1 MLVQDGRFAEKS
13 RSMASRMAK
22 KSAWLDI
29 VAMTAV
35 LLSYLWIWQR
45 TFPGELYVCV
55 TLVVGLAVWSH
66 WRRGETPRD
75 LGFRLD
81 NLVPA
86 AIKVFSLVGTLIVVV
101 LLVGMWLGSF
111 RVLAR
116 DEFLAR
122 LTILPLFGLAQQ
134 YLLLGFYLRRYQEA
148 LPGDRLPVLAT
159 ALTFAFLHMPNAFL
173 VGATFLTGLGSCWL
187 YARAKNL
194 WVLGLAHGL
203 LSLAISV
210 SISKSLASG
219 MKVGLRA
226 LRQ

>member
-1 MLVQDGRFAEKS
+1 MLIRSKGFAEKS
-13 RSMASRMAK
+13 RSMASRTAK
-22 KSAWLDI
+22 RSAWLDI

-75 LGFRLD
+75 LGFRTD

-86 AIKVFSLVGTLIVVV
+86 AVKVFSFVGPLIVVTLLAGV
-101 LLVGMWLGSF
+101 LLSTF
-111 RVLAR
+111 RVPTR
-116 DEFLAR
+116 GEFLAR
-122 LTILPLFGLAQQ
+122 LIVLPLFGLAQQ

-159 ALTFAFLHMPNAFL
+159 TLTFALLHLPNGFL

-203 LSLAISV
+203 LSLAFSV

-219 MKVGLRA
+219 MKVGSRA
-226 LRQ
+226 LRR

>member
-1 MLVQDGRFAEKS
+1 MLVQDRGFAEKS
-13 RSMASRMAK
+13 RSMASRTAK
-22 KSAWLDI
+22 EGAWLDI
-29 VAMTAV
+29 AAMTAL
-35 LLSYLWIWQR
+35 LLSYLWVWQR
-45 TFPGELYVCV
+45 TFPGELFVCIG
-55 TLVVGLAVWSH
+55 LVVGLAVWSH

-86 AIKVFSLVGTLIVVV
+86 AIKVFSFVGPLIVAI

-159 ALTFAFLHMPNAFL
+159 ALTFSLLHLPNSFL
-173 VGATFLTGLGSCWL
+173 VGATFLAGLGSCWL
-187 YARAKNL
+187 YARARNL

-203 LSLAISV
+203 LSLAVSV

-219 MKVGLRA
+219 MKVGSRA
-226 LRQ
+226 LRR

>member
-1 MLVQDGRFAEKS
+1 MEVDAVS
-13 RSMASRMAK
+13 RAARR
-22 KSAWLDI
+22 SAWLDI
-29 VAMTAV
+29 AAMTAL
-35 LLSYLWIWQR
+35 LLSYMWVWQR
-45 TFPGELYVCV
+45 TFPGELFVCIG
-55 TLVVGLAVWSH
+55 LVVGLAVWSH
-66 WRRGETPRD
+66 WRRRETPRD
-75 LGFRLD
+75 LGFRTD

-86 AIKVFSLVGTLIVVV
+86 AIKVFSFVGPLIVVI
-101 LLVGMWLGSF
+101 LLVGVALGSF

-122 LTILPLFGLAQQ
+122 LIILPLFGLAQQ

-159 ALTFAFLHMPNAFL
+159 ALTFALLHLPNSFL

-203 LSLAISV
+203 VSLAVSV

-219 MKVGLRA
+219 MKVGSRA